1 MIGLVILLVLV
12 LLVLAVAFLRLGAAA
27 GYDETGGWV
36 KVRVGPAWLTLYPLS
51 EEKKRKREAKA
62 EKKAAKKK
70 KRTAEPQENKKTPRR
85 KTLKNAFSPGGALD
99 LALDLLPKLKEMA
112 GDLRHTIRIDTL
124 SLHLVWGEPDPADAA
139 MHYGQAWGV
148 LEALLAFT
156 EANFTVKNRDLSVA
170 LDYQIESPRL
180 TVEAACSISVAQL
193 LSILWPILKEAIR
206 GLWKRKKQAHPK
218 ERRSNA
224 RLPWPPK
231 ERKRPME
238 KNHPVS
244 ELMAETIQKIKE
256 AVDAN
261 TVVGQPITAG
271 EVTIIPV
278 SRISLGFG
286 TGGSEFGGKAPK
298 NLGENP
304 FGGGGGA
311 GLKVIPV
318 GFLVVSGTS
327 VKMLPVDTATESPAD
342 RLVELI
348 PDLLEQVSKKWEERK
363 AKKQA
368 EPEIT
373 EEDLV

>member
-62 EKKAAKKK
+62 KQKAEKKAAKKK
-70 KRTAEPQENKKTPRR
+70 KRTAGPQEKKKTPRR

-99 LALDLLPKLKEMA
+99 LLPKLKEMA
-112 GDLRHTIRIDTL
+112 GDLRHAIRIDTL

-156 EANFTVKNRDLSVA
+156 EANFTVKKRDLSVA

-206 GLWKRKKQAHPK
+206 GLRKRKKTGPSPRTTKQRAAAMAAQGK
-218 ERRSNA
+218 EETHG
-224 RLPWPPK
+224 K
-231 ERKRPME
+231 E
-238 KNHPVS
+238 S
-244 ELMAETIQKIKE
+244 SCQ
-256 AVDAN
+256 
-261 TVVGQPITAG
+261 
-271 EVTIIPV
+271 
-278 SRISLGFG
+278 
-286 TGGSEFGGKAPK
+286 
-298 NLGENP
+298 
-304 FGGGGGA
+304 
-311 GLKVIPV
+311 
-318 GFLVVSGTS
+318 
-327 VKMLPVDTATESPAD
+327 
-342 RLVELI
+342 
-348 PDLLEQVSKKWEERK
+348 
-363 AKKQA
+363 
-368 EPEIT
+368 
-373 EEDLV
+373 

>member
-51 EEKKRKREAKA
+51 EEKKKKREAKAKQKA

-112 GDLRHTIRIDTL
+112 GDLRHAIRIDTL

-156 EANFTVKNRDLSVA
+156 EANFTVKKRDLSVA

-206 GLWKRKKQAHPK
+206 SLRKRKKTGQSQRTTKQRAAAMAAQGK
-218 ERRSNA
+218 EETHG
-224 RLPWPPK
+224 K
-231 ERKRPME
+231 E
-238 KNHPVS
+238 
-244 ELMAETIQKIKE
+244 
-256 AVDAN
+256 
-261 TVVGQPITAG
+261 
-271 EVTIIPV
+271 
-278 SRISLGFG
+278 
-286 TGGSEFGGKAPK
+286 
-298 NLGENP
+298 
-304 FGGGGGA
+304 
-311 GLKVIPV
+311 
-318 GFLVVSGTS
+318 
-327 VKMLPVDTATESPAD
+327 
-342 RLVELI
+342 
-348 PDLLEQVSKKWEERK
+348 
-363 AKKQA
+363 
-368 EPEIT
+368 
-373 EEDLV
+373 

>member
-1 MIGLVILLVLV
+1 MIGLVILLVLI

-36 KVRVGPAWLTLYPLS
+36 KVRVGPAWLTVFPLS
-51 EEKKRKREAKA
+51 EEKKRKREAKAKQKA

-112 GDLRHTIRIDTL
+112 GDLRHAIRIDTL

-206 GLWKRKKQAHPK
+206 GLRKRKKTDPSQRTTKQHAAAMAAQGK
-218 ERRSNA
+218 EETHG
-224 RLPWPPK
+224 K
-231 ERKRPME
+231 E
-238 KNHPVS
+238 S
-244 ELMAETIQKIKE
+244 SCQ
-256 AVDAN
+256 
-261 TVVGQPITAG
+261 
-271 EVTIIPV
+271 
-278 SRISLGFG
+278 
-286 TGGSEFGGKAPK
+286 
-298 NLGENP
+298 
-304 FGGGGGA
+304 
-311 GLKVIPV
+311 
-318 GFLVVSGTS
+318 
-327 VKMLPVDTATESPAD
+327 
-342 RLVELI
+342 
-348 PDLLEQVSKKWEERK
+348 
-363 AKKQA
+363 
-368 EPEIT
+368 
-373 EEDLV
+373 

>member
-1 MIGLVILLVLV
+1 MIGLVILLVLI

-36 KVRVGPAWLTLYPLS
+36 KVRVGPTWLTLYPLS
-51 EEKKRKREAKA
+51 EEKKKKREAKAKQKA

-112 GDLRHTIRIDTL
+112 GDLRHAIRIDTL

-193 LSILWPILKEAIR
+193 LSILWPTVKEAIQ
-206 GLWKRKKQAHPK
+206 GLWKRKKTGPSPK
-218 ERRSNA
+218 TTKQRA
-224 RLPWPPK
+224 AAMAAQGK
-231 ERKRPME
+231 E
-238 KNHPVS
+238 
-244 ELMAETIQKIKE
+244 ETHGKE
-256 AVDAN
+256 SSC
-261 TVVGQPITAG
+261 Q
-271 EVTIIPV
+271 
-278 SRISLGFG
+278 
-286 TGGSEFGGKAPK
+286 
-298 NLGENP
+298 
-304 FGGGGGA
+304 
-311 GLKVIPV
+311 
-318 GFLVVSGTS
+318 
-327 VKMLPVDTATESPAD
+327 
-342 RLVELI
+342 
-348 PDLLEQVSKKWEERK
+348 
-363 AKKQA
+363 
-368 EPEIT
+368 
-373 EEDLV
+373 

>member
-51 EEKKRKREAKA
+51 EEKKRKREAKVKQKA

-70 KRTAEPQENKKTPRR
+70 KRTAGPQKKKTPRR

-112 GDLRHTIRIDTL
+112 GDLRYAIRIDTL

-193 LSILWPILKEAIR
+193 LSILWPTLKEAIR
-206 GLWKRKKQAHPK
+206 GLRKRKKTGPSPK
-218 ERRSNA
+218 TTKQRA
-224 RLPWPPK
+224 AAMAAQGK
-231 ERKRPME
+231 E
-238 KNHPVS
+238 
-244 ELMAETIQKIKE
+244 ETHGKE
-256 AVDAN
+256 SSC
-261 TVVGQPITAG
+261 Q
-271 EVTIIPV
+271 
-278 SRISLGFG
+278 
-286 TGGSEFGGKAPK
+286 
-298 NLGENP
+298 
-304 FGGGGGA
+304 
-311 GLKVIPV
+311 
-318 GFLVVSGTS
+318 
-327 VKMLPVDTATESPAD
+327 
-342 RLVELI
+342 
-348 PDLLEQVSKKWEERK
+348 
-363 AKKQA
+363 
-368 EPEIT
+368 
-373 EEDLV
+373 

>member
-27 GYDETGGWV
+27 GYDETGGWA

-62 EKKAAKKK
+62 KQKAEKKAAKKK
-70 KRTAEPQENKKTPRR
+70 KRTAGPQKKKTPRR

-180 TVEAACSISVAQL
+180 TAEAACSISVAQL
-193 LSILWPILKEAIR
+193 LSILWPTLKEAIR
-206 GLWKRKKQAHPK
+206 GLWKRKKTGPSPRTTKQHAAAMAAQGK
-218 ERRSNA
+218 EETHG
-224 RLPWPPK
+224 K
-231 ERKRPME
+231 E
-238 KNHPVS
+238 S
-244 ELMAETIQKIKE
+244 SCQ
-256 AVDAN
+256 
-261 TVVGQPITAG
+261 
-271 EVTIIPV
+271 
-278 SRISLGFG
+278 
-286 TGGSEFGGKAPK
+286 
-298 NLGENP
+298 
-304 FGGGGGA
+304 
-311 GLKVIPV
+311 
-318 GFLVVSGTS
+318 
-327 VKMLPVDTATESPAD
+327 
-342 RLVELI
+342 
-348 PDLLEQVSKKWEERK
+348 
-363 AKKQA
+363 
-368 EPEIT
+368 
-373 EEDLV
+373 

>member
-1 MIGLVILLVLV
+1 MIGLVILLVLI

-62 EKKAAKKK
+62 KQKAEKKAAKKK
-70 KRTAEPQENKKTPRR
+70 KRTAGPQKKKTPRR

-156 EANFTVKNRDLSVA
+156 EANFTVKKRDLSVA
-170 LDYQIESPRL
+170 LDYQIERPRL

-206 GLWKRKKQAHPK
+206 GLRKRKKTGPSPRTTKQCAAAMAAQGK
-218 ERRSNA
+218 EETHG
-224 RLPWPPK
+224 K
-231 ERKRPME
+231 E
-238 KNHPVS
+238 S
-244 ELMAETIQKIKE
+244 SCQ
-256 AVDAN
+256 
-261 TVVGQPITAG
+261 
-271 EVTIIPV
+271 
-278 SRISLGFG
+278 
-286 TGGSEFGGKAPK
+286 
-298 NLGENP
+298 
-304 FGGGGGA
+304 
-311 GLKVIPV
+311 
-318 GFLVVSGTS
+318 
-327 VKMLPVDTATESPAD
+327 
-342 RLVELI
+342 
-348 PDLLEQVSKKWEERK
+348 
-363 AKKQA
+363 
-368 EPEIT
+368 
-373 EEDLV
+373 

>member
-1 MIGLVILLVLV
+1 MIGLVILLVLI

-112 GDLRHTIRIDTL
+112 GDLRHAIRIDTL

-148 LEALLAFT
+148 LEALLAFA
-156 EANFTVKNRDLSVA
+156 EANFTVKKRDLSVA
-170 LDYQIESPRL
+170 LDYQIERPRL

-206 GLWKRKKQAHPK
+206 GLWKRKKTGPSQRTTKQRAAAMAAQGK
-218 ERRSNA
+218 EETHG
-224 RLPWPPK
+224 K
-231 ERKRPME
+231 E
-238 KNHPVS
+238 S
-244 ELMAETIQKIKE
+244 SCQ
-256 AVDAN
+256 
-261 TVVGQPITAG
+261 
-271 EVTIIPV
+271 
-278 SRISLGFG
+278 
-286 TGGSEFGGKAPK
+286 
-298 NLGENP
+298 
-304 FGGGGGA
+304 
-311 GLKVIPV
+311 
-318 GFLVVSGTS
+318 
-327 VKMLPVDTATESPAD
+327 
-342 RLVELI
+342 
-348 PDLLEQVSKKWEERK
+348 
-363 AKKQA
+363 
-368 EPEIT
+368 
-373 EEDLV
+373 

>member
-27 GYDETGGWV
+27 GYDETGGWA

-112 GDLRHTIRIDTL
+112 GDLRHAIRIDTL

-193 LSILWPILKEAIR
+193 LSILWPTLKEAIR
-206 GLWKRKKQAHPK
+206 GLWKRKKTGPSPRTTKQHAAAMAAQGK
-218 ERRSNA
+218 EETHG
-224 RLPWPPK
+224 K
-231 ERKRPME
+231 E
-238 KNHPVS
+238 S
-244 ELMAETIQKIKE
+244 SCQ
-256 AVDAN
+256 
-261 TVVGQPITAG
+261 
-271 EVTIIPV
+271 
-278 SRISLGFG
+278 
-286 TGGSEFGGKAPK
+286 
-298 NLGENP
+298 
-304 FGGGGGA
+304 
-311 GLKVIPV
+311 
-318 GFLVVSGTS
+318 
-327 VKMLPVDTATESPAD
+327 
-342 RLVELI
+342 
-348 PDLLEQVSKKWEERK
+348 
-363 AKKQA
+363 
-368 EPEIT
+368 
-373 EEDLV
+373 

>member
-51 EEKKRKREAKA
+51 EEKK
-62 EKKAAKKK
+62 K
-70 KRTAEPQENKKTPRR
+70 KRTAEPQENKKTSRR

-170 LDYQIESPRL
+170 LDYQIERPRL

-193 LSILWPILKEAIR
+193 LSILWPTLKEAIR
-206 GLWKRKKQAHPK
+206 GLRKRKKTGPSPRTTKQHAAAMAAQGK
-218 ERRSNA
+218 EETHG
-224 RLPWPPK
+224 K
-231 ERKRPME
+231 E
-238 KNHPVS
+238 S
-244 ELMAETIQKIKE
+244 SCQ
-256 AVDAN
+256 
-261 TVVGQPITAG
+261 
-271 EVTIIPV
+271 
-278 SRISLGFG
+278 
-286 TGGSEFGGKAPK
+286 
-298 NLGENP
+298 
-304 FGGGGGA
+304 
-311 GLKVIPV
+311 
-318 GFLVVSGTS
+318 
-327 VKMLPVDTATESPAD
+327 
-342 RLVELI
+342 
-348 PDLLEQVSKKWEERK
+348 
-363 AKKQA
+363 
-368 EPEIT
+368 
-373 EEDLV
+373 

>member
-1 MIGLVILLVLV
+1 MIGLVILLVLI

-27 GYDETGGWV
+27 GYDETGGWM

-51 EEKKRKREAKA
+51 EEKKKKREAKAKQKA

-156 EANFTVKNRDLSVA
+156 EANFMVKNRDLSVA

-180 TVEAACSISVAQL
+180 TAEAACSISVAQL

-206 GLWKRKKQAHPK
+206 GLRKRKKTGPSPK
-218 ERRSNA
+218 TTKQRA
-224 RLPWPPK
+224 AAMAAQGK
-231 ERKRPME
+231 E
-238 KNHPVS
+238 
-244 ELMAETIQKIKE
+244 ETHGKE
-256 AVDAN
+256 SSC
-261 TVVGQPITAG
+261 Q
-271 EVTIIPV
+271 
-278 SRISLGFG
+278 
-286 TGGSEFGGKAPK
+286 
-298 NLGENP
+298 
-304 FGGGGGA
+304 
-311 GLKVIPV
+311 
-318 GFLVVSGTS
+318 
-327 VKMLPVDTATESPAD
+327 
-342 RLVELI
+342 
-348 PDLLEQVSKKWEERK
+348 
-363 AKKQA
+363 
-368 EPEIT
+368 
-373 EEDLV
+373 

>member
-51 EEKKRKREAKA
+51 EEKKKKREAKA

-99 LALDLLPKLKEMA
+99 LALDLLHA
-112 GDLRHTIRIDTL
+112 IRIDTL

-180 TVEAACSISVAQL
+180 TAEAACSISVAQL

-206 GLWKRKKQAHPK
+206 GLWKRKKTGPSPRTTKQHAAAMAAQGK
-218 ERRSNA
+218 EETHG
-224 RLPWPPK
+224 K
-231 ERKRPME
+231 E
-238 KNHPVS
+238 S
-244 ELMAETIQKIKE
+244 SCQ
-256 AVDAN
+256 
-261 TVVGQPITAG
+261 
-271 EVTIIPV
+271 
-278 SRISLGFG
+278 
-286 TGGSEFGGKAPK
+286 
-298 NLGENP
+298 
-304 FGGGGGA
+304 
-311 GLKVIPV
+311 
-318 GFLVVSGTS
+318 
-327 VKMLPVDTATESPAD
+327 
-342 RLVELI
+342 
-348 PDLLEQVSKKWEERK
+348 
-363 AKKQA
+363 
-368 EPEIT
+368 
-373 EEDLV
+373 

>member
-51 EEKKRKREAKA
+51 EEKKKKREAKAKQKA

-70 KRTAEPQENKKTPRR
+70 KRTAEPQEKKKTPRR

-112 GDLRHTIRIDTL
+112 GDLRHAIRIDTL

-148 LEALLAFT
+148 LEALLAFA

-170 LDYQIESPRL
+170 LDYQIERPRL

-206 GLWKRKKQAHPK
+206 GLWKRKKTGPSPRTTKQHAAAMAAQGK
-218 ERRSNA
+218 EETHG
-224 RLPWPPK
+224 K
-231 ERKRPME
+231 E
-238 KNHPVS
+238 S
-244 ELMAETIQKIKE
+244 
-256 AVDAN
+256 
-261 TVVGQPITAG
+261 
-271 EVTIIPV
+271 
-278 SRISLGFG
+278 SR
-286 TGGSEFGGKAPK
+286 
-298 NLGENP
+298 
-304 FGGGGGA
+304 
-311 GLKVIPV
+311 
-318 GFLVVSGTS
+318 
-327 VKMLPVDTATESPAD
+327 
-342 RLVELI
+342 
-348 PDLLEQVSKKWEERK
+348 Q
-363 AKKQA
+363 
-368 EPEIT
+368 
-373 EEDLV
+373 